1 MNEMNL
7 KNQTYIGSNDKSGL
21 YDIEIV
27 DSTSK
32 SIVLFIHGYMGFK
45 DWGCWNLVQNKFTSA
60 GLNFCKYN
68 ITHGGTTA
76 ANPLE
81 FDDLE
86 SFSKNSYLRE
96 HQDCQ
101 KFIQHIAESY
111 GIENIHLIGHSRGGG
126 IALMMQS
133 MKEVKTITTWAAICT
148 IEGRMKSGEELEK
161 WKKEDVYSITNGRT
175 NQEMPHSYSA
185 YEEFDANRAILS
197 IEENC
202 KELSKPL
209 LIIHGDEDTSVSIT
223 EGENISELTKQELII
238 IPGTNHTF
246 DSSHPWT
253 ENSLPSALETV
264 CATTITFIQSVENHG

>member
-1 MNEMNL
+1 MNEINL
-7 KNQTYIGSNDKSGL
+7 KNQPYIGSNNKSGF

-60 GLNFCKYN
+60 RLNFCKYN
-68 ITHGGTTA
+68 ITHGGTTL

-81 FDDLE
+81 FDDLQ

-96 HQDCQ
+96 YQDCLLI
-101 KFIQHIAESY
+101 IQHLKEQYA
-111 GIENIHLIGHSRGGG
+111 IENVHLIGHSRGGG
-126 IALMMQS
+126 IALLMQS
-133 MKEVKTITTWAAICT
+133 VKEVKSITTWAAICT

-161 WKKEDVYSITNGRT
+161 WKKEGNYTIKNGRT

-185 YEEFDANRAILS
+185 YEEFDANRELLS
-197 IEENC
+197 IEDNC

-209 LIIHGDEDTSVSIT
+209 LIIHGDEDTSVSIS
-223 EGENISELTKQELII
+223 EGKKISELTQQELII

-246 DSSHPWT
+246 DSSHPWA
-253 ENSLPSALETV
+253 ENSLPSALEKA
-264 CATTITFIQSVENHG
+264 CATTITFIQSVD